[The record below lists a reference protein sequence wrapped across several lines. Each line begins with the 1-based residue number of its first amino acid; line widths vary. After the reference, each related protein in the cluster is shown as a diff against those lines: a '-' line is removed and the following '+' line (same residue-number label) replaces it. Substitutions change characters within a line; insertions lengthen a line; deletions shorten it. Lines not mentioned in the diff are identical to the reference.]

1 MKRIISFLMVAVMVV
16 ACMAPTVFAAGFVVT
31 TEAVTA
37 KTGSTVDV
45 AVSITGNTGY
55 TAYGLQVEY
64 DTAAL
69 ELIEVTAGEKS
80 NGLLDANLANGKVAF
95 AASQVMTGDGK
106 LFTLTFKV
114 KATALKQYAV
124 KVVWDAK
131 SSDLAAA
138 PTIVNG
144 SVTVVCS
151 NHIWND
157 GELTTNPG
165 CETPGE
171 KTFTCTVPGCGVT
184 KTEPV
189 AATGHS
195 WGNWTVTTKPG
206 CQTEGEETRTCS
218 VCNHPE
224 TRKVAATGHNWGQWT
239 VTTKPTCTEAGE
251 ETRTCDTCKGTETR
265 KVAATGHSWG
275 SWTVIKNPTHTEHGA
290 QSRTCS
296 VCNETE
302 TRAIAALG
310 HTIGE
315 GWLHDDQGH
324 WHKCSC
330 GEILDKE
337 AHKLKWVITKDPT
350 DTESGLK
357 HQECETCGWRG
368 EDVEIPAN
376 SDGTT
381 VPTEPDTEPGDGD
394 SKGFRWWIL
403 IVGLI
408 LLVGILFIFFFLYK
422 RKKDEEEET
431 KKGPDSAV

>member
-16 ACMAPTVFAAGFVVT
+16 ACMAPTVFAAGSVVI

-37 KTGSTVDV
+37 KTGDTVDV

-69 ELIEVTAGEKS
+69 ELTGVTAGEKS
-80 NGLLDANLANGKVAF
+80 NGLLDKNLENGKVAF
-95 AASQVMTGDGK
+95 AASEVMTGDGE

-124 KVVWDAK
+124 KVVWDAM

-171 KTFTCTVPGCGVT
+171 KTFTCTVPGCGET

-189 AATGHS
+189 AAAGHS
-195 WGNWTVTTKPG
+195 WGNWTVTTKPT
-206 CQTEGEETRTCS
+206 CTAEGVETRTCS
-218 VCNHPE
+218 KCN
-224 TRKVAATGHNWGQWT
+224 TS
-239 VTTKPTCTEAGE
+239 
-251 ETRTCDTCKGTETR
+251 ETR

-275 SWTVIKNPTHTEHGA
+275 EWKVTKAPTDTEHGEET
-290 QSRTCS
+290 RTCS
-296 VCNETE
+296 KCNATE
-302 TRAIAALG
+302 TRSVAALG
-310 HTIGE
+310 HTVGTE
-315 GWLHDDQGH
+315 WLYDDQSH
-324 WHKCSC
+324 WHVCSC
-330 GEILDKE
+330 GDIMEKE
-337 AHKLKWVITKDPT
+337 DHKLKWVITKEAT
-350 DTESGLK
+350 ETESGLK
-357 HQECETCGWRG
+357 HQECEVCGWKG
-368 EDVEIPAN
+368 KDVEIPAT
-376 SDGTT
+376 GT
-381 VPTEPDTEPGDGD
+381 PEPGTEPE
-394 SKGFRWWIL
+394 KGCNWLLWL
-403 IVGLI
+403 IIGLGVI
-408 LLVGILFIFFFLYK
+408 VLFIIFFILFK
-422 RKKDEEEET
+422 RKKEKEEEPEN
-431 KKGPDSAV
+431 GPEKPDEVNT